1 MKATPEQIKRG
12 VEKLIEALP
21 EYDLADDLLIEAAR
35 HVIGTE
41 QWINDIEGR
50 EEVKRDIYRGL
61 KTLGGVKLEEDK
73 LTREDLEELGSAL
86 ICLTDPV
93 TESDIE
99 SAISHIRKAM
109 KQ

>member
-1 MKATPEQIKRG
+1 MKATPEQIQRG

-21 EYDLADDLLIEAAR
+21 EYEMSEDLLIEAA
-35 HVIGTE
+35 HHAIGTK
-41 QWINDIEGR
+41 QWIEDIEGR
-50 EEVKRDIYRGL
+50 EEVKRDIYRAL
-61 KTLGGVKLEEDK
+61 KVLGNVKLPDDK